1 MVKRAVLLRE
11 MMVKVGGWL
20 VLRRQGH
27 HGQGLPGG
35 RSSCH
40 SQGRE
45 GSTLLQGVAHSR
57 LRLLSGAVSPSV
69 DVRSGPLAPDPL
81 HTLQPP
87 HVLTLLLLS
96 ELQLQT
102 FYLTSQVSTLLLLAL
117 RQLFSNG
124 HNSHSPMCM
133 CSTAWRKIRGYVIT
147 NSSYVTA

>member
-1 MVKRAVLLRE
+1 MAGAAAKGR
-11 MMVKVGGWL
+11 
-20 VLRRQGH
+20 

-35 RSSCH
+35 RSSCQ
-40 SQGRE
+40 SQSRE

-124 HNSHSPMCM
+124 HNSHLPWCM